1 MTGVSRLGSAVLLG
15 LAATAGLGGE
25 QRPAYQSPFAIV
37 AAKDGSRLFVS
48 HHTAGAVS
56 AVDIAAGK
64 VIWTAP
70 VGGAPAGLALSPDGA
85 TLYVADSA
93 SGMVSAVETAKGA
106 VAGKLEAGR
115 SVFGLALAPDG
126 SRLFACDR
134 FLNRLTAVDLT
145 AKKAA
150 TPLPATREP
159 FWCALS
165 PDGTTL
171 WAANLLP
178 LGPATDP
185 EAAAV
190 LDAYDAKTLK
200 PVAQVRLPSGATDV
214 RQVACSPDG
223 AWVYVVHVVARF
235 NLPPTQLERGWVN
248 NSGLSIVD
256 AKTRKH
262 LATLLLDEAS
272 CGYAMPFAA
281 AISPDAKTLAI
292 TYAGTHEVG
301 FIDLASMHE
310 RLAKEPPA
318 RLTELVNELSL
329 LSRWGAI
336 RRCPSGGRGPHGAAF
351 SPKGDTLYV
360 ANYFSDSL
368 GVVNV
373 EKAKLAGTIALG
385 PIVEPDLARRG
396 EMLFFDATI
405 CYQRWQSCGTCHPDA
420 RVDGLNWDLL
430 NDGMGNPKNNKSML
444 HAHRTAPMMS
454 LGIREDMDHA
464 IRAGLQFI
472 LYRQVIEEEATAIG
486 AYIRSLTPRPSPYR
500 NRDGSLTPEA
510 QRGEALFKSPKTAC
524 TACHTGE
531 LLTDLKTHDVGTA
544 GPLDGGVKEFDNPS
558 LLELYRT
565 GPYLHD
571 GRAVTLQE
579 LLTKFNP
586 GDRHGRT
593 SHLSKQ
599 EIEDLVAYLLSL

>member
-15 LAATAGLGGE
+15 LAAAAGLGAE
-25 QRPAYQSPFAIV
+25 QRPAYQSPFAIL
-37 AAKDGSRLFVS
+37 ASKDGSRLFVS

-56 AVDIAAGK
+56 AVDVAAGK
-64 VIWTAP
+64 VVWTAP

-85 TLYVADSA
+85 VLYAADSD
-93 SGMVSAVETAKGA
+93 SGMVAAVATAKGNIT
-106 VAGKLEAGR
+106 GTFEAGR
-115 SVFGLALAPDG
+115 GVFGLALAADG

-134 FLNRLTAVDLT
+134 FLNRVNVVDVA
-145 AKKAA
+145 AKKAVTA
-150 TPLPATREP
+150 LPATREP
-159 FWCALS
+159 FFCALS
-165 PDGTTL
+165 PDGATL

-185 EAAAV
+185 EAAAA
-190 LDAYDAKTLK
+190 LDAYDTRTLK
-200 PVAQVRLPSGATDV
+200 PLAHVKLPSGATDV
-214 RQVACSPDG
+214 RQIACSPDG

-272 CGYAMPFAA
+272 NGHAMPFAA
-281 AISPDAKTLAI
+281 VISPDAKTLAI
-292 TYAGTHEVG
+292 TYTGTHEVG
-301 FIDLASMHE
+301 FIDLARMHE
-310 RLAKEPPA
+310 RLAKEPA
-318 RLTELVNELSL
+318 TRLPELVNELSL

-336 RRCPSGGRGPHGAAF
+336 RRCTSGGRGPHGAAF

-360 ANYFSDSL
+360 ANYFSDNL
-368 GVVNV
+368 ALVNV

-385 PIVEPDLARRG
+385 PAVQPDLARRG

-444 HAHRTAPMMS
+444 NAHRTAPMMS
-454 LGIREDMDHA
+454 LGIREDMEHA
-464 IRAGLQFI
+464 VRAGLQFI
-472 LYRQVIEEEATAIG
+472 LYRQVIEEEATAID
-486 AYIRSLTPRPSPYR
+486 AYIRSLTPRPSPHR

-510 QRGEALFKSPKTAC
+510 KRGEAIFKSSKAAC
-524 TACHTGE
+524 SACHTGE
-531 LLTDLKTHDVGTA
+531 LFTDCKTHDVGTA
-544 GPLDGGVKEFDNPS
+544 GPLDANVKEFDNPS

>member
-1 MTGVSRLGSAVLLG
+1 MTGVSRSVSVVLLG
-15 LAATAGLGGE
+15 LAAAGVVGAG
-25 QRPAYQSPFAIV
+25 QRPAYQSPFALV
-37 AAKDGSRLFVS
+37 AARDGSRLFVS
-48 HHTAGAVS
+48 LHTAGAVA
-56 AVDIAAGK
+56 AVDVASRRVA
-64 VIWTAP
+64 WTAP
-70 VGGAPAGLALSPDGA
+70 VGGEPAGLALSPDGA

-93 SGMVSAVETAKGA
+93 SGMVAAVGTAKGD
-106 VAGKLEAGR
+106 VAGTLEAGR
-115 SVFGLALAPDG
+115 GVFGLALAADG

-134 FLNRLTAVDLT
+134 FLNRVNAVDVA
-145 AKKAA
+145 AKKLAQ
-150 TPLPATREP
+150 PLPATREP
-159 FWCALS
+159 YFCALS
-165 PDGTTL
+165 PDGATL

-185 EAAAV
+185 EAAAA
-190 LDAYDAKTLK
+190 LDAYDARTLK
-200 PVAQVRLPSGATDV
+200 PLAQVKLPSGATDV
-214 RQVACSPDG
+214 RQIACSPDG

-248 NSGLSIVD
+248 NSGLSLVD
-256 AKTRKH
+256 ARARKH
-262 LATLLLDEAS
+262 VATLLLDEAS

-281 AISPDAKTLAI
+281 VVSPDAKTLAV
-292 TYAGTHEVG
+292 TYTGTHEVAL
-301 FIDLASMHE
+301 IDLALMHE
-310 RLAKEPPA
+310 RLAKEPAA
-318 RLTELVNELSL
+318 RLPELVNELSL

-351 SPKGDTLYV
+351 APKGDTLYV
-360 ANYFSDSL
+360 ANYFSDNL

-373 EKAKLAGTIALG
+373 GKAKLDGAIPLG
-385 PIVEPDLARRG
+385 PAAEPDLVRRG

-430 NDGMGNPKNNKSML
+430 NDGIGNPKNNKSML
-444 HAHRTAPMMS
+444 NAHRTAPMMS

-464 IRAGLQFI
+464 VRAGLQFI
-472 LYRQVIEEEATAIG
+472 LYRQVIEEEATAID
-486 AYIRSLTPRPSPYR
+486 AYIRSLTPRPSPHR
-500 NRDGSLTPEA
+500 NRDGSLSPA
-510 QRGEALFKSPKTAC
+510 ARRGEALFKSPKTAC

-531 LLTDLKTHDVGTA
+531 LFTDLKTHDVGTA
-544 GPLDGGVKEFDNPS
+544 GPLDGNVRKFDNPS
-558 LLELYRT
+558 LIELYRT

-579 LLTKFNP
+579 VLTKFNP
-586 GDRHGRT
+586 GDTHGVT